1 MPSFDSGSEK
11 HIKQSHQRGSDSRS
25 DHDFEMFPENQQ
37 SDRLGGNNPAM
48 IQCTSETDLHEMTKL
63 IAREN
68 PNEFFAYIEK
78 LLRQFKLYPKY
89 QALEIVG
96 ESYSRAVKKIRKGED
111 IPNLRGWYKIT
122 SLNIVRE
129 YSRIEF
135 KQNRIKE
142 IMSTCLADEN
152 KLIDKETP
160 RYSIESI
167 KRMLN
172 NELNYK
178 ILCLRVLNEK
188 TWEEICQT
196 LIDDGDFNSE
206 LSKQFIDMI
215 KRRFYRALKKIPK
228 PRE

>member
-1 MPSFDSGSEK
+1 
-11 HIKQSHQRGSDSRS
+11 
-25 DHDFEMFPENQQ
+25 
-37 SDRLGGNNPAM
+37 
-48 IQCTSETDLHEMTKL
+48 MTKL
-63 IAREN
+63 IAQES
-68 PNEFFAYIEK
+68 PNDLFAYVNK
-78 LLRQFKLYPKY
+78 SLWQFRLNSKY
-89 QALEIVG
+89 QALEIIS

-129 YSRIEF
+129 YSRIEI
-135 KQNRIKE
+135 KQRKIKE
-142 IMSTCLADEN
+142 SMSAYL
-152 KLIDKETP
+152 DKGYTSDDGELP
-160 RYSIESI
+160 RYNIESI
-167 KRMLN
+167 KKIVN

-178 ILCLRVLNEK
+178 ILCLRVLHENS
-188 TWEEICQT
+188 WEEVCQT

>member
-1 MPSFDSGSEK
+1 MPSHDASSGDHMNK
-11 HIKQSHQRGSDSRS
+11 SHQGGSGSRS
-25 DHDFEMFPENQQ
+25 DNNFGVSPENNLPG
-37 SDRLGGNNPAM
+37 RCHRIHRETL
-48 IQCTSETDLHEMTKL
+48 QCSSEFELHEMTKL
-63 IAREN
+63 IAQEC
-68 PNEFFAYIEK
+68 PNDLFAYVNK
-78 LLRQFKLYPKY
+78 SLWQFKLHSKY
-89 QALEIVG
+89 QALEIIS

-111 IPNLRGWYKIT
+111 IPNLRGWYKLT

-129 YSRIEF
+129 YSRIEI
-135 KQNRIKE
+135 KQRKIKE
-142 IMSTCLADEN
+142 SMSACL
-152 KLIDKETP
+152 DKEYTSDGRELP

-167 KRMLN
+167 KKIVN

-178 ILCLRVLNEK
+178 ILCLRVLHEK
-188 TWEEICQT
+188 SWEEACQT

>member
-1 MPSFDSGSEK
+1 MNKF
-11 HIKQSHQRGSDSRS
+11 HQGGSDSRS
-25 DHDFEMFPENQQ
+25 DKKIGVAPENNLPGR
-37 SDRLGGNNPAM
+37 SHGIHLETL
-48 IQCTSETDLHEMTKL
+48 QCTSEAELHEMTKL
-63 IAREN
+63 LAQEN
-68 PNEFFAYIEK
+68 PNDFFAYVNK
-78 LLRQFKLYPKY
+78 SLWQFNLYPKY

-96 ESYSRAVKKIRKGED
+96 ESYSRAVKKIRKGEE

-129 YSRIEF
+129 YSRIEL
-135 KQNRIKE
+135 KQRKIKAS
-142 IMSTCLADEN
+142 MSACLDEEYTSGDEE
-152 KLIDKETP
+152 LP

-167 KRMLN
+167 KRIIN

-178 ILCLRVLNEK
+178 ILCLRVLHEK
-188 TWEEICQT
+188 TWDEVCQT
-196 LIDDGDFNSE
+196 LINDGDFNSE